1 MSAMKRKNRNKQRKI
16 IVLSMVGILCV
27 MSIGYAAFQTNL
39 SLTAKGNIIKKVGP
53 FSPTELKETVV
64 TSGDG
69 LYVDNYVEGRYV
81 YKGANPNN
89 YITFNNELWRILSI
103 ENDGT
108 IKIIKA
114 SNIGDRVFDSIGYR
128 DDTSNGTGGTYC
140 ALSSYG
146 CNAWATNNNFSNGS
160 QSGTVL
166 KEASLNTYLNNDYYN
181 TLNSESQNLIQTH
194 TWGVGAVT
202 SDNTDLAAQIASE
215 NGTTWSGNIGL
226 ISVSEY
232 LRANTNTQQC
242 GNFNLNNTNYSTC
255 KTTNFIVPT
264 SGYIWTISP
273 RADYASRM
281 FYVSSSGYVGYY
293 SAGSENYGVLPALYL
308 KSDITLSG
316 KGTEEEPY
324 TINS

>member
-1 MSAMKRKNRNKQRKI
+1 MKRKNRNKQRKI

-166 KEASLNTYLNNDYYN
+166 KDASLNTYLNNDYYN

-194 TWGVGAVT
+194 TWAVGAVI

-215 NGTTWSGNIGL
+215 NGTAWSGNIGL
-226 ISVSEY
+226 ISISEY

-242 GNFNLNNTNYSTC
+242 GSLNLNNTNYSTC
-255 KTTNFIVPT
+255 KTTNYTVLT
-264 SGYIWTISP
+264 SGDLWAISP
-273 RADYASRM
+273 HATYSN
-281 FYVSSSGYVGYY
+281 YVFNVRSNGRVNLSITNNPSH
-293 SAGSENYGVLPALYL
+293 GVVPVLYL
-308 KSDITLSG
+308 TSNITLEG
-316 KGTEEEPY
+316 EGTEVNPY
-324 TINS
+324 TIK

>member
-1 MSAMKRKNRNKQRKI
+1 MDGFKDLR
-16 IVLSMVGILCV
+16 IVDNFYQTSSYFPMPTTE
-27 MSIGYAAFQTNL
+27 IGTLDEKGNTNL
-39 SLTAKGNIIKKVGP
+39 GSYSLCFPYYIAGRDYYAMLLCCRNSSNTAKNILKKEMTT
-53 FSPTELKETVV
+53 TELKKQYCNT

-69 LYVDNYVEGRYV
+69 LYIDTYEEGRCI
-81 YKGANPNN
+81 YKGTNPNN
-89 YITFNNELWRILSI
+89 YITFNAETWRILSV

-108 IKIIKA
+108 LKIMRK
-114 SNIGDRVFDSIGYR
+114 DSIGNIAW
-128 DDTSNGTGGTYC
+128 DTTGGTY
-140 ALSSYG
+140 G
-146 CNAWATNNNFSNGS
+146 SNQWS
-160 QSGTVL
+160 RP
-166 KEASLNTYLNNDYYN
+166 ADLNTYLNNDYYN

-194 TWGVGAVT
+194 TWAVGAVI

-293 SAGSENYGVLPALYL
+293 SAGS
-308 KSDITLSG
+308 
-316 KGTEEEPY
+316 
-324 TINS
+324 